1 MFISNIEILPMG
13 TWNFNH
19 SPFPGWWDIENG
31 WANFYEI
38 TTAQGNSLNAEL
50 INRIELVRTHNNKNW
65 MDILRLALEYA
76 PKQKVNVILD
86 NIIRH
91 DEEVMRIMKRMIGG
105 ELK

>member
-1 MFISNIEILPMG
+1 M
-13 TWNFNH
+13 
-19 SPFPGWWDIENG
+19 
-31 WANFYEI
+31 
-38 TTAQGNSLNAEL
+38 NAEL